1 MMPGPSGLKKERVR
15 VGAGRWIISGFG
27 GIGGELAGD
36 PCVDGVAVGAVS
48 EDFVETGGEGGAVEV
63 IGEREGPE
71 EERGFAAWGGGEG
84 RAGVV
89 WIEGAHEGE
98 GFGRGVA
105 KVDPLG
111 EDGGAAVGGKVR
123 ELEEDSAEEAA
134 GEALIIDGVDADEGF
149 RGKLDD
155 GEVAAGDADGVGEDL
170 GGEGLFVRAAS
181 GEDGERFGESGVG
194 EEGEGGR
201 PCGEEGESEAPVGGG
216 GEGGF
221 GPAGGEIREER
232 GGGWVGGGGGGGPVC
247 GEVPA
252 AGGIGDGGGE
262 PCEGIGLE
270 GG

>member
-1 MMPGPSGLKKERVR
+1 MPGPSGLKKERVR
-15 VGAGRWIISGFG
+15 GGAGRGKLSGFG

-123 ELEEDSAEEAA
+123 ELEEDSAEESA

-149 RGKLDD
+149 RGKLDE

-194 EEGEGGR
+194 
-201 PCGEEGESEAPVGGG
+201 
-216 GEGGF
+216 
-221 GPAGGEIREER
+221 
-232 GGGWVGGGGGGGPVC
+232 
-247 GEVPA
+247 
-252 AGGIGDGGGE
+252 
-262 PCEGIGLE
+262 
-270 GG
+270 